1 MPGKRERCDNCGKPM
16 RRLYMQKNKPTGSR
30 GMVAAGW
37 LCEGCNFSDIITQ
50 FEKSRTIP
58 AHHHS
63 LTCECHTCGTFH
75 KKGAGPSIDRYQE
88 MTHQV
93 ARSGHGG
100 AVSTRADSGPKA
112 EPVDFQL
119 RVISLGAGVQ
129 SSTMALMSAVG
140 YIEPCDYALFSD
152 TGNEPA
158 EVYEWLDWLENELP
172 FEVVRVSAGNLA
184 DDSLRLRQH
193 QTKHG
198 VYAKNMIPAYV
209 LQPDGSKGLLGRRCT
224 GDYKVIPIQRE
235 IKLRLGGRKRGKRMA
250 ESWLGISTDEA
261 HRMKPSREKSI
272 VNRWPLIEKGI
283 SRQDCLVWMRARG
296 YPQPPRSACYFCP
309 FHSDKE
315 WIRLATEAP
324 DDFRR
329 AVVFEKELQVACA
342 STTIETAKLR
352 GVPFLHRACIPL
364 SEVEFG
370 NSGQLDFSGFGN
382 DCEGLCGV

>member
-1 MPGKRERCDNCGKPM
+1 
-16 RRLYMQKNKPTGSR
+16 
-30 GMVAAGW
+30 MVAAGW

-93 ARSGHGG
+93 ARSGHGR

-283 SRQDCLVWMRARG
+283 SRQDCLVWMRAKG

-329 AVVFEKELQVACA
+329 AVVFEKKLQVACA